1 MASTDTAKHLETLIG
16 LIEAIRSIIEDL
28 STNNLPQ
35 QLDDTC
41 KQELLLSKSR
51 YVADKTFFF
60 IHIVSS

>member
-1 MASTDTAKHLETLIG
+1 MASTDTATHLKMLLG
-16 LIEAIRSIIEDL
+16 LIETIYSIIEDL

-41 KQELLLSKSR
+41 KQELLLSQSR